1 MYNRRN
7 FMCVISLQEPS
18 FPAEL
23 WVCRGPGLILFPCW
37 GDQQVKPRRS
47 ITVFPPN
54 LLSFL
59 VFLFS
64 SHLFFCYL
72 SIFLNRRGTF
82 CYLDVFVHIRTPEVT
97 WVNFQG
103 LGVAF
108 VRALWKFL
116 CIYCCLRI
124 TSMYIRCFGQASP
137 SLNFFLYSPPHY
149 FNLPTSCA

>member
-1 MYNRRN
+1 MRDFSAGAQLSSWAVSLSRVKANSLSLLRGSAGEATAFN
-7 FMCVISLQEPS
+7 HCVL
-18 FPAEL
+18 L
-23 WVCRGPGLILFPCW
+23 
-37 GDQQVKPRRS
+37 
-47 ITVFPPN
+47 PN

-72 SIFLNRRGTF
+72 FIFLNYRGKF
-82 CYLDVFVHIRTPEVT
+82 CYVDVFGNIRTPEVT

-108 VRALWKFL
+108 ARALWKFL

-124 TSMYIRCFGQASP
+124 TYMYMCFGQASP
-137 SLNFFLYSPPHY
+137 FLNFFLYSRPHY